1 MVEFKES
8 KFYKLLQDFFIN
20 NNKETFIQMLAEFY
34 NRTEGIIN
42 NNELQ
47 DELIKEL
54 RELYM
59 SFIENGIDENY
70 IKEKVDQFIQNNTV
84 IDYIKQRRN
93 I

>member
-1 MVEFKES
+1 MNEFQDT

-20 NNKETFIQMLAEFY
+20 NTKETFIELLAEFY
-34 NRTEGIIN
+34 NNTQRIIDK
-42 NNELQ
+42 NEVQ

-70 IKEKVDQFIQNNTV
+70 S
-84 IDYIKQRRN
+84 
-93 I
+93 